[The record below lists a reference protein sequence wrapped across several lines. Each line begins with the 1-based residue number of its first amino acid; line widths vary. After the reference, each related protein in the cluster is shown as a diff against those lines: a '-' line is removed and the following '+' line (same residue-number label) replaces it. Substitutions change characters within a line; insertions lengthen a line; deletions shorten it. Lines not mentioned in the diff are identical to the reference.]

1 MQPAGCLPKRKTP
14 MRRMAYLVPLTLS
27 LLVSISTSA
36 QAQSTRQIAQK
47 TFPSVVLLV
56 MEDRNGQPVGL
67 GSGFFVGEDI
77 VATNLHVVEGAA
89 GGYARIVG
97 RKRKYNIS
105 GLVASDSRR
114 DLVLLKVDG
123 AKARPL
129 PLGDSSEIAV
139 GDTVYA
145 VGNPRGLEGTFSE
158 GIISGIRQIG
168 GDTLLQITAP
178 ISPGSSGGPVLN
190 ASGEV
195 IGIAVA
201 SFKGGQNLNFAIP
214 SSYVEA
220 LLSRTPKLLPLSS
233 QRRTTEQGTS
243 ILDAV
248 VASGLEEVKA
258 ENLAWSRSVGG
269 WTLNFT
275 IRNNLREAITDIYY
289 LVIFYDARGNPVD
302 VKEQKLTWVVV
313 SHTWSFDVDA
323 NGTATSRLDAGFRL
337 STPGSSQSRFSC
349 STASD
354 LKPASLTSKS

>member
-1 MQPAGCLPKRKTP
+1 MRK
-14 MRRMAYLVPLTLS
+14 MAYLVPLTLS

-89 GGYARIVG
+89 GGYARIGG

-105 GLVASDSRR
+105 GLVASDPRR

-123 AKARPL
+123 AKARRL

-158 GIISGIRQIG
+158 GIISGIRQVE

-220 LLSRTPKLLPLSS
+220 LLSRTPDLLPLSS
-233 QRRTTEQGTS
+233 QRRTIAQGTS
-243 ILDAV
+243 ILDAL

-258 ENLAWSRSVGG
+258 ENLAWSRFGG
-269 WTLNFT
+269 GLWSLNFT

-289 LVIFYDARGNPVD
+289 LVVFYDARGNPVD
-302 VKEQKLTWVVV
+302 VQEQKLTAVVPGRLGKRTGIFV
-313 SHTWSFDVDA
+313 SSDVYKIKA
-323 NGTATSRLDAGFRL
+323 RVEFRFLDFR
-337 STPGSSQSRFSC
+337 F
-349 STASD
+349 AE
-354 LKPASLTSKS
+354 